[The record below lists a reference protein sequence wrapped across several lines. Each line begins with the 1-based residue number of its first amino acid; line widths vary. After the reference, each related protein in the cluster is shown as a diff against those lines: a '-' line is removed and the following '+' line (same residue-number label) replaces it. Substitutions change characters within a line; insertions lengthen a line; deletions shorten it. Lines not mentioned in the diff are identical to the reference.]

1 MVDLVRYTG
10 DTLTPANSVFI
21 DMNFSEKLTKMGVG
35 GWGVGEGAPIQKFLD
50 PTVCAKYQDCI
61 SRYHDF
67 EI

>member
-1 MVDLVRYTG
+1 MSTLVDLVPYTG

-35 GWGVGEGAPIQKFLD
+35 GEGAPIQKFLE